1 MQNCMPIE
9 PSSPTGS
16 TLGWLPRLELDL
28 GRRAAE
34 AAEEQRAEPCY
45 NCSEF

>member
-1 MQNCMPIE
+1 MQNCVAIAPR
-9 PSSPTGS
+9 SPTGF
-16 TLGWLPRLELDL
+16 TPGWLARLEIEL
-28 GRRAAE
+28 GHRAAE